1 MKRIITLIAVATLAF
16 GFAAVSMAQ
25 DAGPQGGQLQGKM
38 RRPGNLKV
46 MQKFEQDVLA
56 GLNLNDDQK
65 KQIADLNE
73 KTMQQLKDLRD
84 QAKAAQGDQ
93 KHNGIKVRD
102 VMQNRLD
109 TMKTILTP
117 EEWKTYREQMMQKMK
132 AYREQ
137 QKALKQGQIAAAS
150 GGAGK

>member
-1 MKRIITLIAVATLAF
+1 MKRLITLLAIATMAF

-38 RRPGNLKV
+38 RRPGQLKM

-65 KQIADLNE
+65 KQIADLNA
-73 KTMQQLKDLRD
+73 KTMEQLKDLRD
-84 QAKAAQGDQ
+84 QSKAAQGD
-93 KHNGIKVRD
+93 KKNNGVKVRAL
-102 VMQNRLD
+102 MQNRLD

-132 AYREQ
+132 EYREQ
-137 QKALKQGQIAAAS
+137 QKALKQGSAT
-150 GGAGK
+150 GGTGK

>member
-1 MKRIITLIAVATLAF
+1 MKKIITLLAVATMAF
-16 GFAAVSMAQ
+16 AFAARSTAQ

-38 RRPGNLKV
+38 RRPGQLKM

-56 GLNLNDDQK
+56 GMNLNDDQK

-73 KTMQQLKDLRD
+73 KTMQQLKDLRE
-84 QAKAAQGDQ
+84 QSKAAQGD
-93 KHNGIKVRD
+93 KKNNGVKIRAL
-102 VMQNRLD
+102 MQGRLD

-132 AYREQ
+132 EYREQ
-137 QKALKQGQIAAAS
+137 QKTLQQGAAS
-150 GGAGK
+150 GSGSGK

>member
-1 MKRIITLIAVATLAF
+1 MKRIITLIAIATMAL

-38 RRPGNLKV
+38 RRPGQLKM

-65 KQIADLNE
+65 KQIADLNT
-73 KTMQQLKDLRD
+73 KTMQDLKDLRD
-84 QAKAAQGDQ
+84 KAKAATGDQ
-93 KHNGIKVRD
+93 KHNGVQVRK
-102 VMQNRLD
+102 VMQDRLD

-117 EEWKTYREQMMQKMK
+117 EQWKTYREQMMQKMK
-132 AYREQ
+132 EYRQQ
-137 QKALKQGQIAAAS
+137 QKALQQGVAT